1 MVGPLV
7 AAKAYAAV
15 QAQAAAL
22 SQAAG
27 AAGTGE
33 AHAAGQGFGDI
44 LKNALNDAVQTSRN
58 AEAQMTAQVQ
68 GKADLV
74 DVVTALS
81 SAQASLQTVL
91 AVRDQVIAAYQQVM
105 QMQI

>member
-1 MVGPLV
+1 MVAPLI

-15 QAQAAAL
+15 QAQASAL
-22 SQAAG
+22 TQSASG
-27 AAGTGE
+27 AADAQG
-33 AHAAGQGFGDI
+33 AHAAGGFGDI
-44 LKNALNDAVQTSRN
+44 LKTALNDAVQQSRH

-68 GKADLV
+68 GKADMV

-81 SAQASLQTVL
+81 SAQASLETVM

>member
-1 MVGPLV
+1 MIAPAL

-15 QAQAAAL
+15 QAQAKAISDAA
-22 SQAAG
+22 SPEAA
-27 AAGTGE
+27 AAPGGS
-33 AHAAGQGFGDI
+33 FGDM
-44 LKNALNDAVQTSRN
+44 LKGVMTDAIQSSRH
-58 AEAQMTAQVQ
+58 AESQITAGVQ

-74 DVVTALS
+74 DVVTAIS
-81 SAQASLQTVL
+81 SAETSLETVM

>member
-1 MVGPLV
+1 VVAPLI

-15 QAQAAAL
+15 QAQASAL
-22 SQAAG
+22 TQSASG
-27 AAGTGE
+27 AADAQG
-33 AHAAGQGFGDI
+33 AHAAGGFGDI
-44 LKNALNDAVQTSRN
+44 LKTALNDAVQQSRH

-68 GKADLV
+68 GKADMV

-81 SAQASLQTVL
+81 SAQASLETVM